1 MDIAEAEKPEVCN
14 GVTCDEEADVAIYAD
29 TMGAPRV
36 AESVSEVVEE
46 RTTEADDFVA
56 EGDGEILDAKP
67 STVAALDDKVTSGV
81 DAIVPVDAFAIRL
94 DAIRLEALDVACFA
108 MLEDLIDAR
117 VLAVEVC

>member
-14 GVTCDEEADVAIYAD
+14 GVTCDEESDVAIYAD